1 MDVMMSDLMPE
12 EIKEAVEID
21 PNEGK
26 FAKNPDRVA
35 SAKYALGGLFNFLYH
50 QDSARFMV
58 AGTTV
63 VLLLG
68 IILRIPRV
76 EMLLIVLMIGAW
88 WVAEL
93 MNTALE
99 AVVDMVTQEY
109 HPLAKV
115 AKDVASGAV
124 LVATVVNAVIIVG
137 ILAEPL
143 LEFFGIL

>member
-1 MDVMMSDLMPE
+1 MSELMPK

-26 FAKNPDRVA
+26 FTKNPDRIA

-58 AGTTV
+58 ATTV
-63 VLLLG
+63 VIVLLALV
-68 IILRIPRV
+68 LRVPRV
-76 EMLLIVLMIGAW
+76 EVLLLVLMLGVW
-88 WVAEL
+88 WVTEL
-93 MNTALE
+93 VNTAVE

-115 AKDVASGAV
+115 AKDVASGAT
-124 LVATVVNAVIIVG
+124 LFATVINVVIIIG
-137 ILAEPL
+137 ILARPI
-143 LEFFGIL
+143 LEFFDIL

>member
-1 MDVMMSDLMPE
+1 MSELLPK

-26 FAKNPDRVA
+26 FAKNPDRIA

-58 AGTTV
+58 ASTV
-63 VLLLG
+63 VIILLALVLRVPRVEVLLL
-68 IILRIPRV
+68 
-76 EMLLIVLMIGAW
+76 VLMLGLW
-88 WVAEL
+88 WVTEL
-93 MNTALE
+93 VNTALE

-115 AKDVASGAV
+115 AKDVASGAT
-124 LVATVVNAVIIVG
+124 LFATVINVVIIIG
-137 ILAEPL
+137 ILAKPM
-143 LEFFGIL
+143 LEFFDIL